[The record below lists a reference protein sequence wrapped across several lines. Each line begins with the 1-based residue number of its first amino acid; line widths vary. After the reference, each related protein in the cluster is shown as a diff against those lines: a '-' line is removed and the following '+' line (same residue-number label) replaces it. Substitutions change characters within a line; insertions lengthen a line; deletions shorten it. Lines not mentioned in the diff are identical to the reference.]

1 MLLYPAIDIRGGRCV
16 RLVQGRD
23 DAQTRYHDDPVEP
36 ARRFAEGGA
45 SWIHVVD
52 LDGAFDGAPRNL
64 GILRQIAA
72 LGPKVQFGGG
82 LRDRA
87 TVEAALEAGASRVIV
102 GTRAAADRSFL
113 AEVAG
118 AHGARLAVGIDAKE
132 GRVAVRGWKDVTEV
146 RAEELAKAA
155 ADLGAGTVIFTDIAT
170 DGMLSGPN
178 WASLESMLGAC
189 PAKVIASGG
198 VAGRE
203 DVARLARLARTRA
216 NLEGAIVGKALYEGR
231 ATLAE
236 LLEAARTGA

>member
-1 MLLYPAIDIRGGRCV
+1 MILYPAIDIRGGRCV

-36 ARRFAEGGA
+36 ARRFAEAGA
-45 SWIHVVD
+45 EWIHVVD

-64 GILRQIAA
+64 EILRRIAA

-87 TVEAALEAGASRVIV
+87 TVEAALAAGASRAIV
-102 GTRAAADRSFL
+102 GTRAAADREFL

-118 AHGARLAVGIDAKE
+118 AHGPRLAVGIDAKD

-146 RAEELAKAA
+146 RATELAKAA
-155 ADLGAGTVIFTDIAT
+155 AALGAGTVIFTDIAT

-178 WASLESMLGAC
+178 WVSLEAMLEAC

-203 DVARLARLARTRA
+203 DVAKLARLARTRP

-231 ATLAE
+231 ATVRE

>member
-23 DAQTRYHDDPVEP
+23 DAQTHYHDDPVEP
-36 ARRFAEGGA
+36 ARRFAEAGA
-45 SWIHVVD
+45 EWIHVVD

-64 GILRQIAA
+64 SILKAIAA

-87 TVEAALEAGASRVIV
+87 TLEAALAAGASRVIV
-102 GTRAAADRSFL
+102 GTRAAADRPFL
-113 AEVAG
+113 AEIAK
-118 AHGARLAVGIDAKE
+118 AHGPNLAVGIDAKD
-132 GRVAVRGWKDVTEV
+132 GMVAVRGWQDVTSV
-146 RAEELAKAA
+146 RATELAKAA
-155 ADLGAGTVIFTDIAT
+155 ADLGTGTVIFTDIAT

-178 WASLESMLGAC
+178 WESLEAMLEAC

-203 DVARLARLARTRA
+203 DVARLSLLARKRT

-231 ATLAE
+231 ATIRE

>member
-36 ARRFAEGGA
+36 ARRFAEAGA
-45 SWIHVVD
+45 EWIHVVD

-64 GILRQIAA
+64 DILRRIAA

-87 TVEAALEAGASRVIV
+87 TVEAALAAGASRVIV
-102 GTRAAADRSFL
+102 GTRAASDRPFL
-113 AEVAG
+113 AEIAA
-118 AHGARLAVGIDAKE
+118 AHGPRLAVGIDAKD
-132 GRVAVRGWKDVTEV
+132 GLVAVRGWKDVTQV
-146 RAEELAKAA
+146 RATDLAKAA
-155 ADLGAGTVIFTDIAT
+155 AELGAGTVIFTDIAT

-178 WASLESMLGAC
+178 WTSLEAMLEAC
-189 PAKVIASGG
+189 PAMVIASGG
-198 VAGRE
+198 VSGRE
-203 DVARLARLARTRA
+203 DIARLARLARTRP
-216 NLEGAIVGKALYEGR
+216 NLGGAIVGKALYEGR
-231 ATLAE
+231 ATLPE

>member
-23 DAQTRYHDDPVEP
+23 EAQTRYHDDPVEP
-36 ARRFAEGGA
+36 ARRFAGA
-45 SWIHVVD
+45 GAEWIHVVD

-64 GILRQIAA
+64 EILRRIAA

-87 TVEAALEAGASRVIV
+87 TVEAALAAGASRVIV
-102 GTRAAADRSFL
+102 GTRAASDRPFL
-113 AEVAG
+113 AEIAA
-118 AHGARLAVGIDAKE
+118 AHGPRLAVGIDAKD
-132 GRVAVRGWKDVTEV
+132 GLVAVRGWKDVTQV
-146 RAEELAKAA
+146 RATELAKAA
-155 ADLGAGTVIFTDIAT
+155 AELGAGTVIFTDIAT

-178 WASLESMLGAC
+178 WDSLDAMLEAC

-203 DVARLARLARTRA
+203 DVARLARLARTRP

-231 ATLAE
+231 ATLPE

>member
-1 MLLYPAIDIRGGRCV
+1 M

-36 ARRFAEGGA
+36 ARRFAEAGA
-45 SWIHVVD
+45 EWIHVVD

-64 GILRQIAA
+64 GTLRRIAA
-72 LGPKVQFGGG
+72 LGPRVQFGGG

-102 GTRAAADRSFL
+102 GTRAASDRPFL
-113 AEVAG
+113 AEIAA
-118 AHGARLAVGIDAKE
+118 AHGTRLAVGIDAKD
-132 GRVAVRGWKDVTEV
+132 GLVAVRGWKDVTQV
-146 RAEELAKAA
+146 RATELAKAA
-155 ADLGAGTVIFTDIAT
+155 AELGAGTVIFTDIAT

-178 WASLESMLGAC
+178 WDSLAAMLEAC

-203 DVARLARLARTRA
+203 DIARLARLARTRP

-231 ATLAE
+231 ATLPE